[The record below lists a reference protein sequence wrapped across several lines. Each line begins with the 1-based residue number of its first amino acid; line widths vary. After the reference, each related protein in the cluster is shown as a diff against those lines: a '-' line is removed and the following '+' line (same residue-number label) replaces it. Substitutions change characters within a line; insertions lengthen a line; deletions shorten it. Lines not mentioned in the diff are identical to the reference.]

1 LDSTRLPRL
10 REELITPEGNC
21 SLLRVGAYA
30 SYLVTEPAMEASARA
45 AAIER
50 GISDVD
56 GLSLDELADALA
68 TLPGT
73 GSH

>member
-1 LDSTRLPRL
+1 
-10 REELITPEGNC
+10 
-21 SLLRVGAYA
+21 VGAYA
-30 SYLVTEPAMEASARA
+30 SYLVTEPAMEASART

-50 GISDVD
+50 GISNVD